1 MKKSFLLL
9 GAVIYGTACYS
20 QNVGVDVANP
30 VQKLDVAGG
39 IKIGNTTNNVAGSL
53 RWNGTAFQFYD
64 GSQWITLG
72 ANTDDQ
78 RIDQFS
84 LVGNSLQ
91 LSIEDDGQGPLSV
104 DLSSYLD
111 NTDDQRFDVV
121 QLTGNNL
128 MLSIENDGQP
138 THSIDFSGYLDNT
151 DDQKIDAFSIA
162 SGNLLQISIEDDGQ
176 APLTVDLSSY
186 LDNTDDQRFDV
197 VQMSGNSLLLSIE
210 NDGQATHS
218 IDFSGYLDNTDDQQ
232 IDAFTI
238 APGNLLQISIEADG
252 VGPLSVDLSPYLD
265 DTDDQRFDVVQLSG
279 NNLLLSIQD
288 DGQPTHSIDL
298 SGYLDNTDDQQI
310 SNFSLSGTTLTLE
323 IENDG
328 QLPQT
333 VNLDPLRRQL
343 IDADLDTW
351 IRVAQDNGSDNDIIR
366 MSTNATER
374 LRVTAAG
381 NLGIG
386 TTTPGTKLTVAG
398 TNTDAVSILGL
409 TSGNDLTTFNDGAQI
424 AFGYNGTHSYQH
436 FVHTRHN
443 SGGAANNAMDFYV
456 SNGVVGNN
464 TVTNGSTHAMTLN
477 AGNMGVG
484 TTSPAQKLH
493 VLGTGRFS
501 SLASSGNDLVYANAN
516 GDLVVSSIDPASI
529 HSGTGT
535 ANYLARWTS
544 ATALGTG
551 TTYDNGTNVGLGTTS
566 PAFKLHVTGDI
577 HPDGKFVVQNSVDG
591 GNSRGIWMW
600 NAGDSNWGIYMG
612 QSGGG
617 RSLGGG
623 TAAAGA
629 GFSAHAIRFRVANS
643 SSQGFIFEN
652 SLESNLFSLRGSDGL
667 AYFAG
672 SMGVGTTSPAEK
684 LHVNGSLRVEDGTIN
699 SGSDNIRLM
708 EGVRANDN
716 SYEWV
721 GYYSGTTRQGI
732 ILYDGA
738 WSGANGLTNEF
749 SITAENSNLL
759 TLNTNGNHIAL
770 MPDGSGNVGVST
782 TSPSQKLDVN
792 GAIRSTD
799 YHYINHSSPSIIFQ
813 DTDHRSG
820 VIHVNSNLMYF
831 LSGNG
836 TNGTSWSSNGSYW
849 PLTINMTND
858 EAIFGGP
865 VQLREGDLTANDHDI
880 WDVENLTVNTI
891 SDGED
896 SRIDIR
902 DYVWFD
908 NPAGAQDMWFDSY
921 ANEPHLRPGS
931 AGWGYLGRVQNWWRY
946 VYATSHIT
954 MSQRSLKRDIN
965 PLDENRAVQELIVS
979 DIDRLRPSLY
989 KYNNETDDLE
999 SGNETSYRPQYHL
1012 GFILD
1017 ETPDY
1022 IQDNEFGGVDNYAL
1036 ASMSMVGVK
1045 QNREDIKALKE
1056 GRGLSKISDFGSTV
1070 ITEETLW
1077 VDFDPEFSSLLTN
1090 GELPVVNITAHEM
1103 GAELALVEKTALGF
1117 RVKRLGTQPLGIE
1130 WIANAKVRSAA
1141 QVAGQDAVGG
1151 SIPQDM
1157 MNQLAVP
1164 QAAKDKIALIR
1175 EVDKNIHQKLG
1186 VTE

>member
-39 IKIGNTTNNVAGSL
+39 IKIGNTANNIAGSL
-53 RWNGTAFQFYD
+53 RWTGTAFQFYD
-64 GSQWITLG
+64 GGQWITLG

-78 RIDQFS
+78 RIDYFS

-91 LSIEDDGQGPLSV
+91 LSIEDDGQAPLTV

-121 QLTGNNL
+121 QLSGNTL
-128 MLSIENDGQP
+128 MLSIEADGLP

-162 SGNLLQISIEDDGQ
+162 PGNLLQLSIEDDGQ
-176 APLTVDLSSY
+176 APLSVDLSSY

-232 IDAFTI
+232 IDGFSI

-265 DTDDQRFDVVQLSG
+265 DTDDQRFDVVQLTG

-310 SNFSLSGTTLTLE
+310 SNFSLSGTVLTLE
-323 IENDG
+323 IESDG

-366 MSTNATER
+366 MSTSATER
-374 LRVTAAG
+374 LRVTSAG
-381 NLGIG
+381 NVGVG
-386 TTTPGTKLTVAG
+386 TTAPGTKLTVAG
-398 TNTDAVSILGL
+398 TNTDAVPILGL

-535 ANYLARWTS
+535 VNYLARWTS
-544 ATALGTG
+544 GTALGIG
-551 TTYDNGTNVGLGTTS
+551 TTYDNGTNVG
-566 PAFKLHVTGDI
+566 I
-577 HPDGKFVVQNSVDG
+577 
-591 GNSRGIWMW
+591 
-600 NAGDSNWGIYMG
+600 
-612 QSGGG
+612 
-617 RSLGGG
+617 
-623 TAAAGA
+623 
-629 GFSAHAIRFRVANS
+629 
-643 SSQGFIFEN
+643 
-652 SLESNLFSLRGSDGL
+652 
-667 AYFAG
+667 
-672 SMGVGTTSPAEK
+672 GTTSPAEK
-684 LHVNGSLRVEDGTIN
+684 LHVNGSIRLQGGEIN
-699 SGSDNIRLM
+699 SGTDHISLM
-708 EGVRANDN
+708 EGVRADDN

-721 GYYSGTTRQGI
+721 GYYSGSTRQGI

-738 WSGANGLTNEF
+738 WSGANNLTNEF

-782 TSPSQKLDVN
+782 TSPVQKLDVN

-813 DTDHRSG
+813 DTDNRSG
-820 VIHVNSNLMYF
+820 AIHVNSNLMYF
-831 LSGNG
+831 LSGSG
-836 TNGTSWSSNGSYW
+836 TNGTGWSINGSYW

-896 SRIDIR
+896 SRLDIR

-908 NPAGAQDMWFDSY
+908 NPAGSQDMWFDSY

-946 VYATSHIT
+946 VYATSHVT

-965 PLDENRAVQELIVS
+965 PLDENRAIQDLIVS
-979 DIDRLRPSLY
+979 DIDKLRPSLY

-1022 IQDNEFGGVDNYAL
+1022 IQDSEFGGVDNYAL

-1056 GRGLSKISDFGSTV
+1056 GRGQSKITDFGSTV

-1077 VDFDPEFSSLLTN
+1077 VDFDPEFSSQLTN

-1103 GAELALVEKTALGF
+1103 GAELALVEKTAKGF

-1130 WIANAKVRSAA
+1130 WIANAKVRSVA
-1141 QVAGQDAVGG
+1141 QVVANDASNG
-1151 SIPQDM
+1151 SVPQDIM
-1157 MNQLAVP
+1157 DQLVVP

-1175 EVDKNIHQKLG
+1175 EVDKSIHQKLG